1 MVTWSAGRF
10 LGNSKFIIV
19 RLATSARKSA
29 ERRSEEFLPAAQ
41 TTSATESADWKEK
54 ISISCAHILNLLSI
68 EDRIKTEEKTKV
80 VAAVWGTYIIG

>member
-29 ERRSEEFLPAAQ
+29 ERRSEEFLPVAQ